1 MNWVILWDKLGFSCK
16 ELHRWPSKRAKSV
29 FRPTFSRWR
38 SCCGFVLW
46 KVHRFEA
53 TQRAAPFPWY
63 PQALQPSPN
72 RGAIYSYP
80 LQFISKNITR
90 SFVYTYICESKFV
103 DVIHILLQRG
113 LQTLSFLNFSHFGN
127 NLKKNIFIEKI
138 LLFAITDELCE
149 LVQMSKGPSI
159 YV

>member
-29 FRPTFSRWR
+29 FCSTFSRWR

-63 PQALQPSPN
+63 PPALPPSPN

-90 SFVYTYICESKFV
+90 SFVYTYMRKQICWCDSHSFTARPPNPIISKFQS
-103 DVIHILLQRG
+103 LW
-113 LQTLSFLNFSHFGN
+113 T

-138 LLFAITDELCE
+138 LLFAITDAAWALRAC
-149 LVQMSKGPSI
+149 SKVKRTI